1 MNNERIMPWIDELPG
16 VQTTEF
22 PARRDAIAG
31 LLSEA
36 ATLVSK
42 ADELRSKAYFAGC
55 ALEGDA
61 KGRWSLEA
69 VEQAKRRVGW

>member
-1 MNNERIMPWIDELPG
+1 MNNERIMPWVDVLPG
-16 VQTTEF
+16 VQATEF

-36 ATLVSK
+36 ATLVHK
-42 ADELRSKAYFAGC
+42 ADEQRSKAYFGRC

>member
-1 MNNERIMPWIDELPG
+1 MSNERIMPWIDELPG

-22 PARRDAIAG
+22 PARRDAIAA
-31 LLSEA
+31 LLGEA
-36 ATLVSK
+36 AGLVRT
-42 ADELRSKAYFAGC
+42 ADDLRSKAYFAGC

-61 KGRWSLEA
+61 KGHWSIEA